1 MKRLNLISLI
11 TVLVFGGAISVSAQ
25 TVYMVCGWDTSS
37 VFKGKDGRDKFERRF
52 YVSNTV
58 SISKEDFLKADSEGD
73 RLEGVCAGY
82 LTETVEKAAI
92 ERGENLEGGTLKVIR
107 SIELSGED
115 IGSKNMYKF
124 ATKEDVEK
132 KRDAD
137 IKEMQDANRFIMNF
151 NWDISGKNEAVDY
164 AAEKKRPLPT
174 PAPVKKP

>member
-1 MKRLNLISLI
+1 MKTSILFVLLLIFI
-11 TVLVFGGAISVSAQ
+11 AAGAMTAKAQ
-25 TVYMVCGWDTSS
+25 TVYMVCTWDTSS
-37 VFKGKDGRDKFERRF
+37 IFKGKDGRDKFERRF
-52 YVSNTV
+52 YVSNIV

-82 LTETVEKAAI
+82 LTNTVEKAAI
-92 ERGENLEGGTLKVIR
+92 ERGENLEGGNLKVIR

-115 IGSKNMYKF
+115 VGSRNMYKF

-151 NWDISGKNEAVDY
+151 NWDITGKNEAADH
-164 AAEKKRPLPT
+164 AAEKKRILPT